1 MGRDTTADSTPI
13 LKQAEQNLGNS
24 TILVPS
30 NPDCTATGIP
40 ITVIPNTNP
49 ARLLNLTGGSAV
61 AQTISIVMTASRI
74 VGANNPNPGYAG
86 PVTGIVEFG
95 NGGRFTRVE
104 FDVPVGAYAGY
115 FTQAAN
121 ALDPQAG
128 GAIITVPTSVIRAY
142 ARYDNLLLAPLLNT
156 SPPISLA
163 QLMHRTTWGPGGPRA
178 TVAPPYTPPVVP
190 APILAE
196 PLLVQAMTAYFT
208 RPRANAYK
216 TLYLYASDP
225 FGGLSSS
232 VPVIGPNSP
241 YAYWCLPAFTKK
253 VKILRDPFTAALDVV
268 LRDGAQT
275 IDQYTIASGSSA
287 PEIEIPGQATIIGI
301 ESRDATADQVVFLA
315 LSCEIGV

>member
-24 TILVPS
+24 TILVPE

-49 ARLLNLTGGSAV
+49 ARLLNVTGGSAV

-74 VGANNPNPGYAG
+74 VGADNPNPGYAG

-104 FDVPVGAYAGY
+104 FDVPVGAYAGF
-115 FTQAAN
+115 FTHAAN
-121 ALDPQAG
+121 AIDPQAG
-128 GAIITVPTSVIRAY
+128 GAIVTVPTSVVRAY

-156 SPPISLA
+156 NPPISLA
-163 QLMHRTTWGPGGPRA
+163 QLTARPTWGPGGPRA
-178 TVAPPYTPPVVP
+178 TVAPPYTPPTVP

-196 PLLVQAMTAYFT
+196 PLLVQAMAAYFT
-208 RPRANAYK
+208 RPRSSAYK

-225 FGGLSSS
+225 FVASAS
-232 VPVIGPNSP
+232 PVTGPNTP
-241 YAYWCLPAFTKK
+241 YAYFCLPAFTKK
-253 VKILRDPFTAALDVV
+253 VKILREPITTNLDVV
-268 LRDGAQT
+268 IRDGAQV
-275 IDQYTIASGSSA
+275 IDQYVVAAGSSA
-287 PEIEIPGQATIIGI
+287 PEIKIQGQATIIGI
-301 ESRDATADQVVFLA
+301 ESHDLLADQVEFLA
-315 LSCEIGV
+315 LSCEVGV

>member
-1 MGRDTTADSTPI
+1 
-13 LKQAEQNLGNS
+13 
-24 TILVPS
+24 
-30 NPDCTATGIP
+30 
-40 ITVIPNTNP
+40 
-49 ARLLNLTGGSAV
+49 
-61 AQTISIVMTASRI
+61 MTASRI
-74 VGANNPNPGYAG
+74 VGADNPNPGYAG

-104 FDVPVGAYAGY
+104 FDVPVGPYAGY
-115 FTQAAN
+115 FIQAAN

-142 ARYDNLLLAPLLNT
+142 ARYDNLLMAPLLNT
-156 SPPISLA
+156 SPPVTLA
-163 QLMHRTTWGPGGPRA
+163 HVTGRNTWGPGGPRA

-196 PLLVQAMTAYFT
+196 PLLVQAMAAYFT

-225 FGGLSSS
+225 F
-232 VPVIGPNSP
+232 VAVATPITGPNTP

-253 VKILRDPFTAALDVV
+253 VKILREPITTTLDVV
-268 LRDGAQT
+268 IRDGAQV
-275 IDQYTIASGSSA
+275 IDQYTIATGSSA
-287 PEIEIPGQATIIGI
+287 PEIEIQGQATIIGI
-301 ESRDATADQVVFLA
+301 ESHDLTADQVLFLA